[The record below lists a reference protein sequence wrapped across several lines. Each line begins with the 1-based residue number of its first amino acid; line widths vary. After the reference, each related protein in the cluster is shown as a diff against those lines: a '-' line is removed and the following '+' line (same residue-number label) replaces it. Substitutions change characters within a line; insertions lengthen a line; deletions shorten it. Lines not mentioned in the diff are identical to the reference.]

1 MFSLKAQD
9 LDKQNRPWA
18 FWRQK
23 TWLLWNTPRFW
34 HVLILRFRYD
44 VSPISLY
51 SLKVPRF
58 WQAKVGHGFFG
69 VKNMVFMKYPK
80 ILTGVLLDIVIK
92 CRPKIVVFFKNPKI
106 LTRKIGHEFFGGKK
120 YGSYEIPQ
128 DFDRCFTW
136 NFDTM

>member
-1 MFSLKAQD
+1 M
-9 LDKQNRPWA
+9 
-18 FWRQK
+18 
-23 TWLLWNTPRFW
+23 
-34 HVLILRFRYD
+34 
-44 VSPISLY
+44 
-51 SLKVPRF
+51 
-58 WQAKVGHGFFG
+58 GFFG

-80 ILTGVLLDIVIK
+80 ILIGVLLDIMIK
-92 CRPKIVVFFKNPKI
+92 CRPKIVVFFKNYKI